1 MKIKYFK
8 IIAFLVLT
16 VSVMSCK
23 KYLDINSDPDSTQE
37 PDPSSVM
44 PAMLAGIPRGI
55 QYDARFLGLYT
66 QNFLM
71 RSPTAT
77 TTEVSRY
84 LWETHGYNPGSDNGG
99 DIWRQTY
106 YGLGANLDYMIGKGT
121 TLEKWDYVG
130 AAYALKAH
138 MFLQS
143 ASQNGPIIFK
153 EAFKPNTLT
162 FNYDDQ
168 DVVYPGI
175 DSLCRIA
182 LTYLA
187 RSDGKVST
195 ASLGKGDYV
204 YSGDRTKWT
213 KFVYGTLA
221 RLYSQQTNK
230 AAFLTSYADSVI
242 KFVDLAFSNGNDDF
256 LVPFDATK
264 NDDANFWGTYRDNLT
279 FFRQSNL
286 IVKLLDG
293 TTFTGV
299 SNGIT
304 RDPRLPHMLVASQD
318 TTNGNGGYRG
328 INPTS
333 GGDPAGTASTG
344 ANARKRIPVMWA
356 DSIYANPS
364 ANVFSTTY
372 GKYLFRDKAVLPVMT
387 YSELQFMKAEA
398 ALKKSNPGLA
408 YTAYINGITG
418 HFAFINRTAFPR
430 SNVTI
435 YNGSPIAAAR
445 ITAYMTGP
453 NVKQTALALT
463 LSDIMQQKYIAQ
475 WGWGYLETWTDM
487 RKYHYTDIDPAT
499 GLMVYKDLV
508 MPTVIFADNG
518 GLTNYA
524 YRVRPRYN
532 SEYVWNQT
540 ALNVFG
546 GLNPDYHTKPTW
558 AIMP

>member
-1 MKIKYFK
+1 MKMKYFK
-8 IIAFLVLT
+8 LIILLAIVT
-16 VSVMSCK
+16 TAVSCK
-23 KYLDINSDPDSTQE
+23 KYLDINSDPDTTQE

-84 LWETHGYNPGSDNGG
+84 LWETHGYNAGSDNGG

-106 YGLGANLDYMIGKGT
+106 YGLGANLDYMIGKGI

-153 EAFKPNTLT
+153 EAFKPNTLY
-162 FNYDDQ
+162 FKYEDQ

-182 LTYLA
+182 LSYLS
-187 RSDGKVST
+187 RSDGKVSA

-204 YSGDRTKWT
+204 YNGDRAKWT

-221 RLYSQQTNK
+221 RIYTQYTNK
-230 AAFLTSYADSVI
+230 AGFNTQYADSVI
-242 KFVDLAFSNGNDDF
+242 KFADLSLASGADDF
-256 LVPFDATK
+256 LIPFDASK
-264 NDDANFWGTYRDNLT
+264 NDDANFFGTYRDNLT
-279 FFRQSNL
+279 YYRQSNL

-293 TTFTGV
+293 TTFTGL
-299 SNGIT
+299 SNSFT
-304 RDPRLPHMLVASQD
+304 RDPRMSHMLVASQD

-328 INPTS
+328 VDPTS
-333 GGDPAGTASTG
+333 GGDPAGTATTG
-344 ANARKRIPVMWA
+344 ANAKKRIPVMWA
-356 DSIYANPS
+356 DSIYSNPS
-364 ANVFSTTY
+364 SSVFSTTY
-372 GKYLFRDKAVLPVMT
+372 GKYIFRDKAVMPIMT
-387 YSELQFMKAEA
+387 YSEIQFMKAEA
-398 ALKKSNPGLA
+398 ALRKSNPTLA
-408 YTAYINGITG
+408 YGAYINGIQG
-418 HFAFINRTAFPR
+418 HFAFINRAVFPR
-430 SNVTI
+430 GNTTL
-435 YNGSPIAAAR
+435 YNGVAIPAAK
-445 ITAYMTGP
+445 ITAYMASA
-453 NVKQTALALT
+453 NVKQTPATLT

-475 WGWGYLETWTDM
+475 WGWGYIETWTDL
-487 RKYHYTDIDPAT
+487 RKYHYTDLDPAT
-499 GLMVYKDLV
+499 GLQVYKNLLL
-508 MPTVIFADNG
+508 PTVLFADNMG
-518 GLTNYA
+518 KYA

-532 SEYVWNQT
+532 SEYVWNRD
-540 ALNVFG
+540 ALDMFG
-546 GLNPDYHTKPTW
+546 GLAPDYHTKPTW
-558 AIMP
+558 VILP

>member
-8 IIAFLVLT
+8 LIVLLAIVATT
-16 VSVMSCK
+16 VSCK

-84 LWETHGYNPGSDNGG
+84 LWETHGYNSGSDNGG

-106 YGLGANLDYMIGKGT
+106 YGLGANLDYMIGKGI

-153 EAFKPNTLT
+153 EAFKPNTL
-162 FNYDDQ
+162 FFKYEDQ

-175 DSLCRIA
+175 DSLCRLA
-182 LTYLA
+182 LSYLSRA
-187 RSDGKVST
+187 DGKVSA

-204 YSGDRTKWT
+204 YNGDRAKWT

-221 RLYSQQTNK
+221 RIYTQYTNK
-230 AAFLTSYADSVI
+230 AGFNTQYADSVI
-242 KFVDLAFSNGNDDF
+242 KFADLSLASGADDF
-256 LVPFDATK
+256 LIPFDASK
-264 NDDANFWGTYRDNLT
+264 NDDANFFGTYRDNLT
-279 FFRQSNL
+279 YFRQSNL

-299 SNGIT
+299 SNGNT
-304 RDPRLPHMLVASQD
+304 RDPRLSHMLVASQD

-328 INPTS
+328 IDPTS
-333 GGDPAGTASTG
+333 GGDPAGTATTG
-344 ANARKRIPVMWA
+344 ANIKKRIPVMWA

-364 ANVFSTTY
+364 SSVFSTTY
-372 GKYLFRDKAVLPVMT
+372 GKYIFRDKAVMPIMT
-387 YSELQFMKAEA
+387 YSEIQFMKAEA
-398 ALKKSNPGLA
+398 ALRKSNSALA
-408 YTAYINGITG
+408 YTAYLEGIKG
-418 HFAFINRTAFPR
+418 HFAFINRTTFPR

-435 YNGSPIAAAR
+435 YNGTPITTAR
-445 ITAYMTGP
+445 INAYLASA
-453 NVKQTALALT
+453 NVKQTAATLT

-475 WGWGYLETWTDM
+475 WGWGYIETWTDL
-487 RKYHYTDIDPAT
+487 RKYHYTDLDPAT
-499 GLMVYKDLV
+499 GLQVYKNLLL
-508 MPTVIFADNG
+508 PTVLFADNMG
-518 GLTNYA
+518 KYA
-524 YRVRPRYN
+524 YRMRPRFN
-532 SEYVWNQT
+532 SEYVWNRD
-540 ALNVFG
+540 ALNTFG
-546 GLNPDYHTKPTW
+546 GLDPDYHTKQTW
-558 AIMP
+558 VMLP